1 MSDIKRL
8 TEQLVKGDR
17 RALSRAIT
25 LVESSHPKDRKHALD
40 LLDAIMP
47 HTENSTRIGISGSPG
62 VGKSTFIEAYGQHL
76 IEAGQR
82 IAALT
87 IDPSSKLTGGSIL
100 GDKTRMPVLSN
111 HPDAF
116 IRPTPSG
123 SLLGGVARRSREV
136 IALCEAAGFDTI
148 LIETVGVGQSETE
161 VANMTDCYLLLLQPG
176 SGDTL
181 QGIKRG
187 IMELADIIVV
197 NKADGKLLAAARE
210 SATHYLRALT
220 YLASKL
226 PDWKRP
232 VILCSSTENIG
243 MEEVSA
249 QVSAYLNLAK
259 DKGVF
264 AQKRKDQRLS
274 WLEDETIA
282 ELVGRFKTDN
292 EIQTQYKKITQQIE
306 QGQSPARVAARFVD
320 KLIRR

>member
-25 LVESSHPKDRKHALD
+25 LVESSHPKDRKQALD

-47 HTENSTRIGISGSPG
+47 HTQNSTRIGISGSPG

-76 IEAGQR
+76 IESGQR

-232 VILCSSTENIG
+232 VILCSSTENTG
-243 MEEVSA
+243 MEEVNA

-264 AQKRKDQRLS
+264 TQKRKDQRLS